1 MAAIS
6 TPSASFSSSISSS
19 TPQWKYDVFL
29 SFRGEDTRNRF
40 TDHLYVALKQK
51 GILTFRDEEKLE
63 TGKSISLELLKA
75 IEKSRFAI
83 VILSRNYAS
92 STWCLDEPVKIIRC
106 MKEMKMMVLPIF
118 YDVDPSTIRK
128 QMGTFAQAFAKHE
141 ENFKDCIDKVQAWRT
156 ALREVANLK
165 GWHVQDRPE
174 SQIIQSIVGKLW
186 HKLSYAFSECTEN
199 LVGIISRVEKLE
211 SCLDLGS
218 NNIRMV
224 GIWGMGGIGKTT
236 LARVVFR
243 KISNKFEGCCF
254 LANVREV
261 CEKDGLVRLQQQLIL
276 QILNENMGV
285 EDVNEGV
292 FVIKNKLR
300 HKKILLVLDDVD
312 QLDQLNKLAGDHI
325 WFGLGSRV
333 IITTRDKHLL
343 QTLGVDEIYEANGL
357 THDESLHL
365 LSLKAFKKDHPPKEY
380 LELSRG
386 FVYYANDLPLAIE
399 ILGSFLFGRGIDQW
413 KSTLNRLK
421 QFPEK
426 DILKV
431 LRISFEGLHETE
443 KEIFLNIACF
453 FNHKEKKDVVE
464 ILNYL
469 DLFPDIGL
477 GILFDKSLV
486 KFDGFTL
493 WMHDLLQEMGKNIVY
508 EECPKEPG
516 KRGKLWLFKDIND
529 ILTENTGTKA
539 IQGIVLKLHKQKEA
553 YWNPESFSKVHDLK
567 LLIIDNV
574 HLLHEPKYL
583 PNALRFL
590 DWSEFPS
597 KYFPPSFQQKSFDS
611 LKFIK
616 LKKSLKLIET
626 PDFNEIPNLEKLD
639 LEGCINLR
647 SLHPSIGVH
656 QKLTF
661 LNLGGCKNLRSL
673 PSKFEMESLEIFILS
688 GCSNLKRIPEFGEN
702 MESVSRLY
710 LDGIAITKL
719 PTSIGNLTGLAS
731 LNLKDCKNLKSL
743 PSKFEMEFLEI
754 LILSGCPNLKRIP
767 EFGENMKNVSK
778 LYLDGTAITKLPTSI
793 ENLTGLVSLNV
804 KDCKNLMSLPST
816 FFNMKWLKDLNLS
829 GCSKL
834 PENLVIEKMVEEVDV
849 SGTATGL
856 MAYSN
861 TIFRSLKT
869 LALGGF
875 KRRSPNH
882 MGLLPTSLWGLCS
895 LTHLNLS
902 YCNLNAIPN
911 DICRLFSLEYLYLS
925 GNNFSCLPENISQ
938 LSRLFE
944 LEVNNCTSLLSLPK
958 LPLNIYYIWGK
969 GCTSLETLPNQS
981 PPNSPFGRFLYL
993 TNCNKLAENQGFID
1007 NGLQFFAAII
1017 SSLRCPRSDTRSYRY
1032 NSVIPGS
1039 EIPKWFTHQSIGDE
1053 VSIQEPNSLLCN
1065 EWIGIAVCAVFCC
1078 HPHHQIL
1085 KEGSLTCWL
1094 IVNGKKMHSAPGTLD
1109 FVLLSDHTWLHYFL
1123 PQFYDEE
1130 GMKKSLC
1137 ECDANGFSQI
1147 GIKIESSKVPLM
1159 VKKCGLRMVYK
1170 KDIEDLNSDNSTAA
1184 AAEGYKAKRTRDDYD
1199 GAGSSNYE
1207 PHPKRIERVTKFMG
1221 EGNSN
1226 CEESSENKECA
1237 EELGD

>member
-6 TPSASFSSSISSS
+6 TQFASSSSSISSS

-63 TGKSISLELLKA
+63 TGKSISPELLKA
-75 IEKSRFAI
+75 IEESRFAI

-92 STWCLDEPVKIIRC
+92 STWCLDELVKIIGC

-156 ALREVANLK
+156 ALSEVASLK

-174 SQIIQSIVGKLW
+174 SQIIQNIVGELW
-186 HKLSYAFSECTEN
+186 HKLSYAFSEYTEN
-199 LVGIISRVEKLE
+199 LVGIISRAEKLE

-218 NNIRMV
+218 NNVRMV

-236 LARVVFR
+236 LARVVFHMV
-243 KISNKFEGCCF
+243 SNKFEDKFEGCCF
-254 LANVREV
+254 LANVRGV
-261 CEKDGLVRLQQQLIL
+261 CEKDGLVQLQKQLIR

-292 FVIKNKLR
+292 FVIKNRLR
-300 HKKILLVLDDVD
+300 HKKILLILDDVD
-312 QLDQLNKLAGDHI
+312 QSDQLNKLAGDHS

-343 QTLGVDEIYEANGL
+343 QTLGADEIYEANGL
-357 THDESLHL
+357 THGESLHL
-365 LSLKAFKKDHPPKEY
+365 LSLKAFKKDHPPEDY
-380 LELSRG
+380 LELSRD

-399 ILGSFLFGRGIDQW
+399 ILGSFLFGRSIHQW

-426 DILKV
+426 EILQV

-443 KEIFLNIACF
+443 KEIFLYIACF
-453 FNHKEKKDVVE
+453 FNHEVKNYVVE

-469 DLFPDIGL
+469 DLFPDVGL
-477 GILFDKSLV
+477 GVLFDKSLV
-486 KFDGFTL
+486 KFNDCFL
-493 WMHDLLQEMGKNIVY
+493 WMHDWLQEMGKNIVY

-529 ILTENTGTKA
+529 VMTENTGTKA

-553 YWNPESFSKVHDLK
+553 LHKQKVVYWNPESFLKVHDLK
-567 LLIIDNV
+567 LLIIDGV

-590 DWSEFPS
+590 DWSEYPS
-597 KYFPPSFQQKSFDS
+597 KYFPPSSQQKSFDS
-611 LKFIK
+611 LKFIS

-626 PDFNEIPNLEKLD
+626 PDFNKIPNLEKLV
-639 LEGCINLR
+639 LEGCINLH
-647 SLHPSIGVH
+647 SLHPSIGVY

-661 LNLGGCKNLRSL
+661 LNLKGCKNLKSL
-673 PSKFEMESLEIFILS
+673 PSKFAMECLEILIFS

-702 MESVSRLY
+702 MES
-710 LDGIAITKL
+710 
-719 PTSIGNLTGLAS
+719 
-731 LNLKDCKNLKSL
+731 
-743 PSKFEMEFLEI
+743 
-754 LILSGCPNLKRIP
+754 
-767 EFGENMKNVSK
+767 VSK

-793 ENLTGLVSLNV
+793 ENLTGLVSLNA

-816 FFNMKWLKDLNLS
+816 FFNMEWLKNLNLF

-834 PENLVIEKMVEEVDV
+834 ENLVIEKRVEEVDM
-849 SGTATGL
+849 SGTTTGL

-861 TIFRSLKT
+861 ALFKT
-869 LALGGF
+869 LKGLAVGGF
-875 KRRSPNH
+875 NQRSPNR
-882 MGLLPTSLWGLCS
+882 MGLLSTSLSSLCS
-895 LTHLNLS
+895 LTNLNLS

-911 DICRLFSLEYLYLS
+911 DICRLFSLEFLCLS
-925 GNNFSCLPENISQ
+925 GNHFGCLPESIAQ
-938 LSRLFE
+938 LHLLKYLKVE
-944 LEVNNCTSLLSLPK
+944 NCTSLRSWPK
-958 LPLNIYYIWGK
+958 LPLNIKYIWGD
-969 GCTSLETLPNQS
+969 GCTSLETLPDLFRGVLCL
-981 PPNSPFGRFLYL
+981 PNCS
-993 TNCNKLAENQGFID
+993 KLVENQGFID
-1007 NGLQFFAAII
+1007 SGLLFFAMII
-1017 SSLRCPRSDTRSYRY
+1017 SNLRNPLSGMCPFHRCDI
-1032 NSVIPGS
+1032 VIPGS

-1065 EWIGIAVCAVFCC
+1065 ECLGIAVCVVFCS
-1078 HPHHQIL
+1078 HSHHQIL
-1085 KEGSLTCWL
+1085 KNRSLTCRL
-1094 IVNGKKMHSAPGTLD
+1094 IVNGKEKDLKLVMPGS
-1109 FVLLSDHTWLHYFL
+1109 VPLSDHTWLLYFV
-1123 PQFYDEE
+1123 PQYYYKEE
-1130 GMKKSLC
+1130 MKSLC

-1147 GIKIESSKVPLM
+1147 GIKIESFHWNLPKEQKPEEQKVPAM
-1159 VKKCGLRMVYK
+1159 VKKCGLRMV
-1170 KDIEDLNSDNSTAA
+1170 
-1184 AAEGYKAKRTRDDYD
+1184 
-1199 GAGSSNYE
+1199 
-1207 PHPKRIERVTKFMG
+1207 
-1221 EGNSN
+1221 
-1226 CEESSENKECA
+1226 
-1237 EELGD
+1237 

>member
-6 TPSASFSSSISSS
+6 TQSASSSSSISSS

-63 TGKSISLELLKA
+63 TGKSISSELLKA

-92 STWCLDEPVKIIRC
+92 STWCLDELVKIIRC

-141 ENFKDCIDKVQAWRT
+141 ENFKDSIDKVQAWRT
-156 ALREVANLK
+156 TLREVANIK

-174 SQIIQSIVGKLW
+174 SQIIQNIVGELW
-186 HKLSYAFSECTEN
+186 HKLSYAFSECTKN
-199 LVGIISRVEKLE
+199 LVGIICQAEKLE

-218 NNIRMV
+218 NDVRMV

-243 KISNKFEGCCF
+243 MVSNKFEDKFEGCCF
-254 LANVREV
+254 LANVRGV
-261 CEKDGLVRLQQQLIL
+261 CEKVGLVRLQKQLIL

-292 FVIKNKLR
+292 FVIKNRLR

-312 QLDQLNKLAGDHI
+312 QLDQLNKLAGDHN

-365 LSLKAFKKDHPPKEY
+365 LSLKAFKKDHPPKDY
-380 LELSRG
+380 LKLSRD
-386 FVYYANDLPLAIE
+386 FVYYANNLPLAIE
-399 ILGSFLFGRGIDQW
+399 ILGSFLFGRSIHQW

-426 DILKV
+426 DILQV

-453 FNHKEKKDVVE
+453 FNHEGKNDVVE

-469 DLFPDIGL
+469 DLFPDVGL
-477 GILFDKSLV
+477 GVLFDKSLV
-486 KFDGFTL
+486 KFRGSTL

-508 EECPKEPG
+508 EECTKEPG
-516 KRGKLWLFKDIND
+516 KRGKLWLFKEIND
-529 ILTENTGTKA
+529 VLTKNTGTKA
-539 IQGIVLKLHKQKEA
+539 IQGIVLKLHKQKEV

-590 DWSEFPS
+590 DWSEYPS

-661 LNLGGCKNLRSL
+661 LNLEGCKNLRSL
-673 PSKFEMESLEIFILS
+673 PSKFEI
-688 GCSNLKRIPEFGEN
+688 
-702 MESVSRLY
+702 
-710 LDGIAITKL
+710 
-719 PTSIGNLTGLAS
+719 
-731 LNLKDCKNLKSL
+731 
-743 PSKFEMEFLEI
+743 EFLEI
-754 LILSGCPNLKRIP
+754 LILSGCSNLKRIP

-804 KDCKNLMSLPST
+804 KDCKNLMSLPNT
-816 FFNMKWLKDLNLS
+816 FFNMKWLEDLNLS
-829 GCSKL
+829 RCSKVQ
-834 PENLVIEKMVEEVDV
+834 ENLVTEKRVEEVDV

-861 TIFRSLKT
+861 ILFQTLKT
-869 LALGGF
+869 LAMGGF
-875 KRRSPNH
+875 KPRSSNR
-882 MGLLPTSLWGLCS
+882 MGLLTASLWGLCS
-895 LTHLNLS
+895 LTCLNLS

-911 DICRLFSLEYLYLS
+911 DICCLFSLKYLYLS
-925 GNNFSCLPENISQ
+925 GNNFNCLPENIAQ
-938 LSRLFE
+938 LSRLYR

-958 LPLNIYYIWGK
+958 LPLNICFILGK
-969 GCTSLETLPNQS
+969 GCTSLETLPDLL
-981 PPNSPFGRFLYL
+981 PPNSPFERYVYL
-993 TNCNKLAENQGFID
+993 TNCSKLAENQGFID
-1007 NGLQFFAAII
+1007 NGLLFFAAII
-1017 SSLRCPRSDTRSYRY
+1017 SSLRCPRSNTRYYRY
-1032 NSVIPGS
+1032 NGVIPGS
-1039 EIPKWFTHQSIGDE
+1039 EISKWFTHQSIGDE
-1053 VSIQEPNSLLCN
+1053 LLVDSQRKTNESRTTHDRLCSFIGSHLASSILRGGRN
-1065 EWIGIAVCAVFCC
+1065 EEIIVRMRCKWI
-1078 HPHHQIL
+1078 Q
-1085 KEGSLTCWL
+1085 
-1094 IVNGKKMHSAPGTLD
+1094 
-1109 FVLLSDHTWLHYFL
+1109 
-1123 PQFYDEE
+1123 
-1130 GMKKSLC
+1130 
-1137 ECDANGFSQI
+1137 
-1147 GIKIESSKVPLM
+1147 
-1159 VKKCGLRMVYK
+1159 
-1170 KDIEDLNSDNSTAA
+1170 
-1184 AAEGYKAKRTRDDYD
+1184 
-1199 GAGSSNYE
+1199 
-1207 PHPKRIERVTKFMG
+1207 
-1221 EGNSN
+1221 
-1226 CEESSENKECA
+1226 
-1237 EELGD
+1237 

>member
-6 TPSASFSSSISSS
+6 TQSASSSSSISSS
-19 TPQWKYDVFL
+19 TPQWKYEVFL

-51 GILTFRDEEKLE
+51 GILTFRDKEKLE
-63 TGKSISLELLKA
+63 TGKSISSELLKA

-92 STWCLDEPVKIIRC
+92 STWCLDELVKIIGC
-106 MKEMKMMVLPIF
+106 MKEMKMIVIPIF

-141 ENFKDCIDKVQAWRT
+141 HFKECTEKVPAWRT
-156 ALREVANLK
+156 ALIEVANLK

-174 SQIIQSIVGKLW
+174 SQIIQDIVGELW
-186 HKLSYAFSECTEN
+186 RKLSYASLEDTEN
-199 LVGIISRVEKLE
+199 LVGIKYRAEKLE

-236 LARVVFR
+236 LARVVFHMV
-243 KISNKFEGCCF
+243 SNKFEGCCF

-261 CEKDGLVRLQQQLIL
+261 CEKDGLVRLQQKLIY
-276 QILNENMGV
+276 QILNENVGV

-292 FVIKNKLR
+292 FVIKNRLR

-365 LSLKAFKKDHPPKEY
+365 LSLKAFKKDHPPEDY
-380 LELSRG
+380 LELSRD

-399 ILGSFLFGRGIDQW
+399 ILGSFLFGRSIHQW

-421 QFPEK
+421 QFPERE
-426 DILKV
+426 ILQV

-453 FNHKEKKDVVE
+453 FNHKLKKDVVE

-469 DLFPDIGL
+469 DLFPDVGL
-477 GILFDKSLV
+477 GVLFDKSLV
-486 KFDGFTL
+486 KFDDYTL

-529 ILTENTGTKA
+529 VLTKNTGTKA

-553 YWNPESFSKVHDLK
+553 LHKQKVVYWNPESFLKVHDLK
-567 LLIIDNV
+567 LLIIDGV

-590 DWSEFPS
+590 DWSEYPS
-597 KYFPPSFQQKSFDS
+597 KYFPPSSQQKSFDS
-611 LKFIK
+611 LKFIS

-626 PDFNEIPNLEKLD
+626 PDFNKIPNLEKLV
-639 LEGCINLR
+639 LEGCINLH

-661 LNLGGCKNLRSL
+661 LNLKGCKNLKSL
-673 PSKFEMESLEIFILS
+673 PSKFAMECLEILIFS

-702 MESVSRLY
+702 MESVS
-710 LDGIAITKL
+710 
-719 PTSIGNLTGLAS
+719 
-731 LNLKDCKNLKSL
+731 
-743 PSKFEMEFLEI
+743 E
-754 LILSGCPNLKRIP
+754 
-767 EFGENMKNVSK
+767 
-778 LYLDGTAITKLPTSI
+778 LYLDGTAITKLPASI
-793 ENLTGLVSLNV
+793 ENLTGLVSLNA

-816 FFNMKWLKDLNLS
+816 FFNMNWLKNLNLF

-834 PENLVIEKMVEEVDV
+834 ENLVIEKRVEEDDM
-849 SGTATGL
+849 SGTTTGF

-861 TIFRSLKT
+861 ALFKTLKR

-875 KRRSPNH
+875 NQRSPNR
-882 MGLLPTSLWGLCS
+882 MGLLSTSLSSLCS
-895 LTHLNLS
+895 LTALNLK
-902 YCNLNAIPN
+902 NL
-911 DICRLFSLEYLYLS
+911 CLS
-925 GNNFSCLPENISQ
+925 GNHFDCLPESIAQ
-938 LSRLFE
+938 LHLLKY
-944 LEVNNCTSLLSLPK
+944 LEVENCTSLQSWPK
-958 LPLNIYYIWGK
+958 LPLNIESIMGD
-969 GCTSLETLPNQS
+969 GCTSLETLPDLFPSNFLFKRRLCL
-981 PPNSPFGRFLYL
+981 PNCS
-993 TNCNKLAENQGFID
+993 KLVENQGFID
-1007 NGLQFFAAII
+1007 SGLLFFAMII
-1017 SSLRCPRSDTRSYRY
+1017 SSLRCPLSGRY
-1032 NSVIPGS
+1032 PFHRCDIVIPGS

-1065 EWIGIAVCAVFCC
+1065 ECLGIAVCVVFCS
-1078 HPHHQIL
+1078 HSHHQII
-1085 KEGSLTCWL
+1085 KNRSPDCWL
-1094 IVNGKKMHSAPGTLD
+1094 IVNGKEKDSAPFMPGI
-1109 FVLLSDHTWLHYFL
+1109 VPLSDHTWLLFFG
-1123 PQFYDEE
+1123 PQCYDKED
-1130 GMKKSLC
+1130 MKSLC

-1147 GIKIESSKVPLM
+1147 GIKIESFQWDLPKEQRVPAM
-1159 VKKCGLRMVYK
+1159 VKKCGLGMVYK
-1170 KDIEDLNSDNSTAA
+1170 KDIDNLNFNNSMAA
-1184 AAEGYKAKRTRDDYD
+1184 AAAVEGYKGKRTLDEYD

-1207 PHPKRIERVTKFMG
+1207 PHPKRIERVKKFYG
-1221 EGNSN
+1221 YSN
-1226 CEESSENKECA
+1226 CEESSEDKECA

>member
-1 MAAIS
+1 MVAIS
-6 TPSASFSSSISSS
+6 TQSASSSSSISSS

-29 SFRGEDTRNRF
+29 SFRGEDTRNKF

-51 GILTFRDEEKLE
+51 NILTFRDEEKLE
-63 TGKSISLELLKA
+63 TGKSISSELLKA

-92 STWCLDEPVKIIRC
+92 STWCLDELVKIIGC
-106 MKEMKMMVLPIF
+106 MKEMKMIVLPIF

-128 QMGTFAQAFAKHE
+128 QMGTFKQAFAKHE
-141 ENFKDCIDKVQAWRT
+141 ENFKDCIDKVQAWRI
-156 ALREVANLK
+156 ALREVASLK

-174 SQIIQSIVGKLW
+174 SQIIQNIVGELW

-199 LVGIISRVEKLE
+199 LVGIISRAEKLE

-218 NNIRMV
+218 NNVRMV

-236 LARVVFR
+236 LARVVFCMV
-243 KISNKFEGCCF
+243 SNKFEGCCF
-254 LANVREV
+254 LANVRGV
-261 CEKDGLVRLQQQLIL
+261 CEKGGLVQLQKQLIL
-276 QILNENMGV
+276 KFLNENMGV

-292 FVIKNKLR
+292 FVIKNRLR

-343 QTLGVDEIYEANGL
+343 QTLRVDEIYEANGL

-365 LSLKAFKKDHPPKEY
+365 LSLKAFKKDHPPEDY
-380 LELSRG
+380 LELSRD
-386 FVYYANDLPLAIE
+386 FVYYAKDLPLAIE
-399 ILGSFLFGRGIDQW
+399 IFGSFLFGRSIPEW

-426 DILKV
+426 DILQV

-453 FNHKEKKDVVE
+453 FNHGVKEDVVE

-469 DLFPDIGL
+469 DLFPDVGL
-477 GILFDKSLV
+477 GVLFDKSLV
-486 KFDGFTL
+486 KFNYGTL

-516 KRGKLWLFKDIND
+516 KRGKLWLFKEIND
-529 ILTENTGTKA
+529 VLTENMGTKA
-539 IQGIVLKLHKQKEA
+539 IQGIVLKLQKQKEA
-553 YWNPESFSKVHDLK
+553 YWNPECFTKVHDLK

-590 DWSEFPS
+590 DWNEYPS
-597 KYFPPSFQQKSFDS
+597 KYFPPRFQQKSFDG

-626 PDFNEIPNLEKLD
+626 LDFNEIPNLEKLD

-661 LNLGGCKNLRSL
+661 LNL
-673 PSKFEMESLEIFILS
+673 
-688 GCSNLKRIPEFGEN
+688 
-702 MESVSRLY
+702 
-710 LDGIAITKL
+710 
-719 PTSIGNLTGLAS
+719 
-731 LNLKDCKNLKSL
+731 KDCKNLRSL

-754 LILSGCPNLKRIP
+754 LILSGCSNLKRIP
-767 EFGENMKNVSK
+767 EFGENMKNVSE
-778 LYLDGTAITKLPTSI
+778 LYLDDTAITKLPTSI

-816 FFNMKWLKDLNLS
+816 FLNMKWLKDLNIS

-834 PENLVIEKMVEEVDV
+834 LENLVTEKRVEEVDV

-861 TIFRSLKT
+861 TLFQTLTT
-869 LALGGF
+869 LAFGGF
-875 KRRSPNH
+875 KPRSPNH
-882 MGLLPTSLWGLCS
+882 VGLLTTSLWGLSS

-902 YCNLNAIPN
+902 YCNLNTIPN
-911 DICRLFSLEYLYLS
+911 DICRLFSLKYLYLS
-925 GNNFSCLPENISQ
+925 GNNFSCLPENIAQ
-938 LSRLFE
+938 LSRLYK
-944 LEVNNCTSLLSLPK
+944 LEVNNCSSLLSLPK
-958 LPLNIYYIWGK
+958 LPLNIYYIEGM
-969 GCTSLETLPNQS
+969 GCTSLETLPDLL
-981 PPNSPFGRFLYL
+981 PPNCPFGRQLYL
-993 TNCNKLAENQGFID
+993 TNCSKLAENQGFID
-1007 NGLQFFAAII
+1007 NELLFFAAII
-1017 SSLRCPRSDTRSYRY
+1017 SSLRCPDPLIDYE
-1032 NSVIPGS
+1032 SVIPGS

-1053 VSIQEPNSLLCN
+1053 VSIQVPNSLLCN
-1065 EWIGIAVCAVFCC
+1065 EWIGIAVCAVFCFRRHRLMFEKGLLVC
-1078 HPHHQIL
+1078 
-1085 KEGSLTCWL
+1085 SF
-1094 IVNGKKMHSAPGTLD
+1094 IVNGERMPRLRSMAKSVP
-1109 FVLLSDHTWLHYFL
+1109 LSDHTWLLYFH
-1123 PQFYDEE
+1123 PRDFTMD
-1130 GMKKSLC
+1130 SLY

-1147 GIKIESSKVPLM
+1147 GIKITTSRWSCRLPSPLM
-1159 VKKCGLRMVYK
+1159 VKKCGFRMVYK
-1170 KDIEDLNSDNSTAA
+1170 KDIEDLNLDNWMAA
-1184 AAEGYKAKRTRDDYD
+1184 AAEGYKAKRSGDDYD

-1237 EELGD
+1237 EDSSEYEECAEELGD

>member
-6 TPSASFSSSISSS
+6 TQTTSSSSSVSSS

-51 GILTFRDEEKLE
+51 GIFTFRDEEKLE
-63 TGKSISLELLKA
+63 TGKSISSELLKA

-92 STWCLDEPVKIIRC
+92 STWCLDELVKIIGC

-118 YDVDPSTIRK
+118 YDVDPSTVRK

-141 ENFKDCIDKVQAWRT
+141 EHFKDCIEKVQAWRT

-174 SQIIQSIVGKLW
+174 SQIIQNIVGELW
-186 HKLSYAFSECTEN
+186 HKLSYAFSEYTEN
-199 LVGIISRVEKLE
+199 LVGIISRAEILE

-218 NNIRMV
+218 NNVRMV

-236 LARVVFR
+236 LARVVFHMV
-243 KISNKFEGCCF
+243 SNKFEGCCF
-254 LANVREV
+254 LANVRGV
-261 CEKDGLVRLQQQLIL
+261 CEKDGLVQLQQQLIL
-276 QILNENMGV
+276 QILNENMEV
-285 EDVNEGV
+285 KDVNEGV
-292 FVIKNKLR
+292 FVIKNRLR

-333 IITTRDKHLL
+333 IITTRNKHLL

-357 THDESLHL
+357 TRGESLHF
-365 LSLKAFKKDHPPKEY
+365 LSLKAFKKDHPPKDY
-380 LELSRG
+380 LELSRD

-399 ILGSFLFGRGIDQW
+399 ILGSFLFGRSIHQW

-426 DILKV
+426 DILQV

-453 FNHKEKKDVVE
+453 FNHEEKKDVVE

-469 DLFPDIGL
+469 DLFPDVGL
-477 GILFDKSLV
+477 GVLFDKSLV
-486 KFDGFTL
+486 KFRGHTL

-529 ILTENTGTKA
+529 VLTENTGTKA

-553 YWNPESFSKVHDLK
+553 CWNPESFSKVHDLK

-590 DWSEFPS
+590 DWSEYPS

-626 PDFNEIPNLEKLD
+626 LDFNKIPNLEKLV
-639 LEGCINLR
+639 LKGCINLR

-656 QKLTF
+656 QKLIF
-661 LNLGGCKNLRSL
+661 LNLKGCKNLKSL
-673 PSKFEMESLEIFILS
+673 PSKFEIECLEILIFS

-702 MESVSRLY
+702 MKSV
-710 LDGIAITKL
+710 
-719 PTSIGNLTGLAS
+719 
-731 LNLKDCKNLKSL
+731 
-743 PSKFEMEFLEI
+743 LE
-754 LILSGCPNLKRIP
+754 
-767 EFGENMKNVSK
+767 
-778 LYLDGTAITKLPTSI
+778 LYLDGTAITKLPPSI

-834 PENLVIEKMVEEVDV
+834 LENLVFGKSVEEVGL
-849 SGTATGL
+849 SGTTTGL
-856 MAYSN
+856 MPSN
-861 TIFRSLKT
+861 ALFQTLKK

-875 KRRSPNH
+875 KPRSPNC
-882 MGLLPTSLWGLCS
+882 MGLLSTSLSSFCS
-895 LTHLNLS
+895 LTGLNLS

-911 DICRLFSLEYLYLS
+911 DICCLFSLKDLCLS
-925 GNNFSCLPENISQ
+925 GNNFSCLPESIAQ
-938 LSRLFE
+938 LSILE
-944 LEVNNCTSLLSLPK
+944 CLEVSNCTSLRSWPK
-958 LPLNIYYIWGK
+958 LPLNIVYISGV
-969 GCTSLETLPNQS
+969 GCTSLETLPDLLQ
-981 PPNSPFGRFLYL
+981 PNSLFGEGLFL
-993 TNCNKLAENQGFID
+993 TNCSKLAENQGFVD
-1007 NGLQFFAAII
+1007 MFFAMII
-1017 SSLRCPRSDTRSYRY
+1017 NSLRLPLPLPPDYRY
-1032 NSVIPGS
+1032 GYDIIFPGS
-1039 EIPKWFTHQSIGDE
+1039 EIPKWFRHQSIGAE
-1053 VSIQEPNSLLCN
+1053 ISIQVPYSLLCN
-1065 EWIGIAVCAVFCC
+1065 EWMGIAVCVVFCC
-1078 HPHHQIL
+1078 LPHHQIHVDNCHL
-1085 KEGSLTCWL
+1085 FCRL
-1094 IVNGKKMHSAPGTLD
+1094 IVNGKQINLAPGIIGND
-1109 FVLLSDHTWLHYFL
+1109 YLSDHIWLLHLL
-1123 PQFYDEE
+1123 PQYYEKKDN
-1130 GMKKSLC
+1130 KSLC
-1137 ECDANGFSQI
+1137 KCDANGFNQI
-1147 GIKIESSKVPLM
+1147 GIKIDACCRGLKTSEIFQGKLK
-1159 VKKCGLRMVYK
+1159 VKKCGLQMVYK
-1170 KDIEDLNSDNSTAA
+1170 KDIEDLNKTMAERRNNSI
-1184 AAEGYKAKRTRDDYD
+1184 TRDDCD

-1207 PHPKRIERVTKFMG
+1207 PHPKRIEMLTEFMAEESG
-1221 EGNSN
+1221 
-1226 CEESSENKECA
+1226 EESSVCEECA

>member
-6 TPSASFSSSISSS
+6 TQSTSSSSSISSS
-19 TPQWKYDVFL
+19 TPQWKYEVFL

-63 TGKSISLELLKA
+63 TGKSISSELLKA

-92 STWCLDEPVKIIRC
+92 STWCLDELVKIIGC
-106 MKEMKMMVLPIF
+106 MKEMKMIVIPIF

-141 ENFKDCIDKVQAWRT
+141 HFKECTEKVQAWRT
-156 ALREVANLK
+156 ALIEVANLK

-174 SQIIQSIVGKLW
+174 SQIIQDIVGELW
-186 HKLSYAFSECTEN
+186 CKLSYASLEDTEN
-199 LVGIISRVEKLE
+199 LVGIKYRAEKLE

-218 NNIRMV
+218 NKIRMV
-224 GIWGMGGIGKTT
+224 GIWGIGGIGKTT
-236 LARVVFR
+236 LARVVFCMV
-243 KISNKFEGCCF
+243 SNKFEGCCF

-261 CEKDGLVRLQQQLIL
+261 CEKDGLVRLQQKLIY
-276 QILNENMGV
+276 QILNENVGV

-292 FVIKNKLR
+292 FVIKNRLR

-333 IITTRDKHLL
+333 IITTRDMHLL

-357 THDESLHL
+357 THHESLRL
-365 LSLKAFKKDHPPKEY
+365 LSLKAFKKDHPPEDY
-380 LELSRG
+380 LELSKD
-386 FVYYANDLPLAIE
+386 FVNYANDLPLAIE
-399 ILGSFLFGRGIDQW
+399 ILGSFLFGRSICQW

-426 DILKV
+426 EILQV

-453 FNHKEKKDVVE
+453 FNHKVKKDVVE

-469 DLFPDIGL
+469 DLFPDVGL
-477 GILFDKSLV
+477 KVLFDKSLV
-486 KFDGFTL
+486 KFDDCTL

-529 ILTENTGTKA
+529 VLTENTGTKA
-539 IQGIVLKLHKQKEA
+539 IQGIVLKLHKQKEELRKQKVV
-553 YWNPESFSKVHDLK
+553 YWNPESFSKVYDLK
-567 LLIIDNV
+567 LLIIDNI
-574 HLLHEPKYL
+574 HLLREPKYL
-583 PNALRFL
+583 PNALKFL
-590 DWSEFPS
+590 YWSGYPS
-597 KYFPPSFQQKSFDS
+597 NYFPPSSQQKSFDS
-611 LKFIK
+611 LKFINM
-616 LKKSLKLIET
+616 KKSLKLIET
-626 PDFNEIPNLEKLD
+626 PDFNKIPNLEKLV
-639 LEGCINLR
+639 LKGCINLR

-661 LNLGGCKNLRSL
+661 LNLKGCKNLKSL
-673 PSKFEMESLEIFILS
+673 PSKFEMECLEILIFS

-702 MESVSRLY
+702 MESVS
-710 LDGIAITKL
+710 
-719 PTSIGNLTGLAS
+719 
-731 LNLKDCKNLKSL
+731 
-743 PSKFEMEFLEI
+743 
-754 LILSGCPNLKRIP
+754 
-767 EFGENMKNVSK
+767 V

-816 FFNMKWLKDLNLS
+816 FFNMKWLKKLNLL

-834 PENLVIEKMVEEVDV
+834 KNLVIEKRVEEVEV
-849 SGTATGL
+849 TGTTIGL

-861 TIFRSLKT
+861 ALFKT
-869 LALGGF
+869 LKRLAFGGF
-875 KRRSPNH
+875 NQRSPNR
-882 MGLLPTSLWGLCS
+882 MGLLSTPLSSLCS

-911 DICRLFSLEYLYLS
+911 DICGLFSLGYLCLS
-925 GNNFSCLPENISQ
+925 GNNFSCLPENIAQ
-938 LSRLFE
+938 LSILKA
-944 LEVNNCTSLLSLPK
+944 LVVDNCTSLRSWPK
-958 LPLNIYYIWGK
+958 LPLNIALILGE
-969 GCTSLETLPNQS
+969 GCTTLETLPDLL
-981 PPNSPFGRFLYL
+981 PPNYLFGRALRL
-993 TNCNKLAENQGFID
+993 TNCSKLAVNQCFID
-1007 NGLQFFAAII
+1007 SGLLFFAMII
-1017 SSLRCPRSDTRSYRY
+1017 SSLRCPLSGMFPPNIYHI
-1032 NSVIPGS
+1032 VIPGS

-1053 VSIQEPNSLLCN
+1053 VSTQEPNSLLCN
-1065 EWIGIAVCAVFCC
+1065 EWIGIAVCVVFCS

-1085 KEGSLTCWL
+1085 KASSISCWL
-1094 IVNGKKMHSAPGTLD
+1094 IVNGERVNGAPAKSD
-1109 FVLLSDHTWLHYFL
+1109 IVPLLDHTWLLFL
-1123 PQFYDEE
+1123 LPEFYGWDSHNDLII
-1130 GMKKSLC
+1130 KSLW
-1137 ECDANGFSQI
+1137 ECNANGCSQI
-1147 GIKIESSKVPLM
+1147 GIKIEVDGTVSKPLL

-1170 KDIEDLNSDNSTAA
+1170 KDTEDLNFDNSMAM
-1184 AAEGYKAKRTRDDYD
+1184 AAEGYKAKRTRDEYD

-1207 PHPKRIERVTKFMG
+1207 PHPKRIERLTDLWLKNQVR
-1221 EGNSN
+1221 S
-1226 CEESSENKECA
+1226 
-1237 EELGD
+1237 

>member
-1 MAAIS
+1 
-6 TPSASFSSSISSS
+6 
-19 TPQWKYDVFL
+19 
-29 SFRGEDTRNRF
+29 
-40 TDHLYVALKQK
+40 
-51 GILTFRDEEKLE
+51 
-63 TGKSISLELLKA
+63 
-75 IEKSRFAI
+75 
-83 VILSRNYAS
+83 
-92 STWCLDEPVKIIRC
+92 
-106 MKEMKMMVLPIF
+106 
-118 YDVDPSTIRK
+118 
-128 QMGTFAQAFAKHE
+128 
-141 ENFKDCIDKVQAWRT
+141 
-156 ALREVANLK
+156 
-165 GWHVQDRPE
+165 
-174 SQIIQSIVGKLW
+174 
-186 HKLSYAFSECTEN
+186 
-199 LVGIISRVEKLE
+199 
-211 SCLDLGS
+211 
-218 NNIRMV
+218 MV

-236 LARVVFR
+236 LARAVFR
-243 KISNKFEGCCF
+243 MVSNKFEGCCF
-254 LANVREV
+254 LANVRGV

-276 QILNENMGV
+276 QILNENISV
-285 EDVNEGV
+285 QDVNDGV
-292 FVIKNKLR
+292 FVIKNRLR
-300 HKKILLVLDDVD
+300 HKRILLVLDDVD
-312 QLDQLNKLAGDHI
+312 QLDQLNKLAENHT

-343 QTLGVDEIYEANGL
+343 QIIGVNEIYEAKGL
-357 THDESLHL
+357 TEDESLHL
-365 LSLKAFKKDHPPKEY
+365 LSLKAFKKEHPPEDY
-380 LELSRG
+380 LKLSKH
-386 FVYYANDLPLAIE
+386 FVNYACGLPLAIE
-399 ILGSFLFGRGIDQW
+399 ILGSFLFGRGIHQW
-413 KSTLNRLK
+413 KSTLDRLK

-426 DILKV
+426 DILQV

-453 FNHKEKKDVVE
+453 FNHEETKDVVE

-469 DLFPDIGL
+469 DLFPNVGL
-477 GILFDKSLV
+477 WVLFDKSLL
-486 KFDGFTL
+486 KFRGPTL
-493 WMHDLLQEMGKNIVY
+493 WMHDLLQEMGKSIVY

-516 KRGKLWLFKDIND
+516 KRGKLWLFEDIND
-529 ILTENTGTKA
+529 VLTKNTGTKA

-590 DWSEFPS
+590 DWSEYPS

-639 LEGCINLR
+639 LEGCINLC

-661 LNLGGCKNLRSL
+661 LNLKGCKNLKRL
-673 PSKFEMESLEIFILS
+673 PSKFEMESLEILILS
-688 GCSNLKRIPEFGEN
+688 DCSNLQRIPEFGEN
-702 MESVSRLY
+702 MESVSRLC
-710 LDGIAITKL
+710 LDGTTITKL

-731 LNLKDCKNLKSL
+731 LNLKDCKNLRSL

-754 LILSGCPNLKRIP
+754 LILSGCPNLKRIS
-767 EFGENMKNVSK
+767 EFGENMKSVSK

-834 PENLVIEKMVEEVDV
+834 LENLVTEKRVEEVDV

-861 TIFRSLKT
+861 TLFQTLKT

-875 KRRSPNH
+875 KPRSSNR
-882 MGLLPTSLWGLCS
+882 MGLLTTSLGGLCS
-895 LTHLNLS
+895 LTCLNLS

-911 DICRLFSLEYLYLS
+911 DICHLFSLKSLCLS
-925 GNNFSCLPENISQ
+925 GNNFSCLPENIAQ
-938 LSRLFE
+938 LSRLIG
-944 LEVNNCTSLLSLPK
+944 LEVDNCTSLLSWPK
-958 LPLNIYYIWGK
+958 LPLNIYCIKGM
-969 GCTSLETLPNQS
+969 GCTSLETLPDLLPSNF
-981 PPNSPFGRFLYL
+981 PFGRYLYL
-993 TNCNKLAENQGFID
+993 TNCSKLAENQGFID
-1007 NGLQFFAAII
+1007 NGLLFFAEII
-1017 SSLRCPRSDTRSYRY
+1017 SSLRCLRSDTRSYRY
-1032 NSVIPGS
+1032 DTVIPGS

-1065 EWIGIAVCAVFCC
+1065 EWIGIAICAVFCSN
-1078 HPHHQIL
+1078 PHHQIL
-1085 KEGSLTCWL
+1085 EESSLTCRL
-1094 IVNGKKMHSAPGTLD
+1094 IVNGKQMNSSPGTFD
-1109 FVLLSDHTWLHYFL
+1109 FVPLSDHTWLLYLF

-1130 GMKKSLC
+1130 MKKSLC
-1137 ECDANGFSQI
+1137 ECDANGFSQF
-1147 GIKIESSKVPLM
+1147 GIKIESYKYKFSKGGRSKCFM
-1159 VKKCGLRMVYK
+1159 IKKCGLRMVYK
-1170 KDIEDLNSDNSTAA
+1170 KDIEDLNFDNSTAA
-1184 AAEGYKAKRTRDDYD
+1184 AAAVAEGYKAKRTRDDYD
-1199 GAGSSNYE
+1199 GVGSSNYE

-1226 CEESSENKECA
+1226 CEESSENKESA

>member
-1 MAAIS
+1 
-6 TPSASFSSSISSS
+6 
-19 TPQWKYDVFL
+19 
-29 SFRGEDTRNRF
+29 
-40 TDHLYVALKQK
+40 
-51 GILTFRDEEKLE
+51 
-63 TGKSISLELLKA
+63 
-75 IEKSRFAI
+75 
-83 VILSRNYAS
+83 
-92 STWCLDEPVKIIRC
+92 
-106 MKEMKMMVLPIF
+106 MMVLPIF

-128 QMGTFAQAFAKHE
+128 QMGSFAQAFDKHE
-141 ENFKDCIDKVQAWRT
+141 ERFKDRIEKVQAWRT
-156 ALREVANLK
+156 ALTEVANLK

-174 SQIIQSIVGKLW
+174 SQIIQKIVGELW
-186 HKLSYAFSECTEN
+186 HKLGYSFSENIKN
-199 LVGIISRVEKLE
+199 LVGIISRREKLE
-211 SCLDLGS
+211 SYLDIGS
-218 NNIRMV
+218 NDVRII

-243 KISNKFEGCCF
+243 MFSNKFEGGCF
-254 LANVREV
+254 LANVRGV
-261 CEKDGLVRLQQQLIL
+261 FEKDGLVQLQQQLIL
-276 QILNENMGV
+276 QILNENISV
-285 EDVNEGV
+285 QDVNDGV
-292 FVIKNKLR
+292 FVIKNRLR
-300 HKKILLVLDDVD
+300 HKRILLVLDDVD
-312 QLDQLNKLAGDHI
+312 QLDQLNKLAENHT

-343 QTLGVDEIYEANGL
+343 HIIGVNEIYEAEGL
-357 THDESLHL
+357 TEDESLHL
-365 LSLKAFKKDHPPKEY
+365 LSLKAFKKEHPPEDY
-380 LELSRG
+380 LKLSKH
-386 FVYYANDLPLAIE
+386 FVNYACGLPLAIE
-399 ILGSFLFGRGIDQW
+399 ILGSFLFGRSIHQW
-413 KSTLNRLK
+413 ESTLNRLK

-426 DILKV
+426 DILQV

-453 FNHKEKKDVVE
+453 FNHEGKNDVVE

-469 DLFPDIGL
+469 DLFPDVGL
-477 GILFDKSLV
+477 GVLFDKSLV
-486 KFDGFTL
+486 KFNEYTL

-529 ILTENTGTKA
+529 VLTKNMGTKA

-553 YWNPESFSKVHDLK
+553 LHKQKEVYWNPESFSEAYDLK
-567 LLIIDNV
+567 LLIIDDV

-590 DWSEFPS
+590 DWSEYPS

-661 LNLGGCKNLRSL
+661 LNL
-673 PSKFEMESLEIFILS
+673 
-688 GCSNLKRIPEFGEN
+688 
-702 MESVSRLY
+702 
-710 LDGIAITKL
+710 
-719 PTSIGNLTGLAS
+719 
-731 LNLKDCKNLKSL
+731 KDCKNLRSL

-778 LYLDGTAITKLPTSI
+778 LYLDGTAITKLPASI
-793 ENLTGLVSLNV
+793 GNLTGLASLDL

-816 FFNMKWLKDLNLS
+816 FLNMKWLEDLNLS

-834 PENLVIEKMVEEVDV
+834 LENLVTKKRVEEVDV
-849 SGTATGL
+849 SGTVTGL

-861 TIFRSLKT
+861 TLFQTLKT

-875 KRRSPNH
+875 KPRSPNR
-882 MGLLPTSLWGLCS
+882 MGLLKTSLWGLCS
-895 LTHLNLS
+895 LTSLNLS

-925 GNNFSCLPENISQ
+925 GNNFSCLPENIAQ
-938 LSRLFE
+938 LSRLFW
-944 LEVNNCTSLLSLPK
+944 LEVNNCTSLLSWPK

-969 GCTSLETLPNQS
+969 GCTSLETLHF
-981 PPNSPFGRFLYL
+981 PPNFSFGRSLYL
-993 TNCNKLAENQGFID
+993 TNCSKLAENQGFID
-1007 NGLQFFAAII
+1007 NGLHSIPSPVRHCFYDSI
-1017 SSLRCPRSDTRSYRY
+1017 
-1032 NSVIPGS
+1032 IPGS

-1065 EWIGIAVCAVFCC
+1065 EWIGIAVCAVFCS
-1078 HPHHQIL
+1078 HPHRQIL
-1085 KEGSLTCWL
+1085 KEGRLACWL
-1094 IVNGKKMHSAPGTLD
+1094 RVNGEQTNSAPLTTDL
-1109 FVLLSDHTWLHYFL
+1109 VPLLDHTWLLYFN
-1123 PQFYDEE
+1123 P
-1130 GMKKSLC
+1130 MKKSLC

-1147 GIKIESSKVPLM
+1147 GIKIKSGASSKVPLM

-1170 KDIEDLNSDNSTAA
+1170 QDSEDLIFDISTAA